1 MKKSRKQVV
10 SRRVRYALGVDIGGT
25 FTDFALMNTASGE
38 VHAAKVLTN
47 YKDLTQAVLDG
58 VRQLAASIPGS
69 PAAIER
75 VIHGTTLA
83 TNALIQRKGG
93 RTALLVTRGFRDMLE
108 LGRESRFDIY
118 DINIELPAA
127 LVPRK
132 LVFEI
137 DERIDHAGKVAVPLD
152 LEQAGI
158 VIADLKKRGVDA
170 IAVCLLHAFK
180 SPQHERALAALIERE
195 LPRIPLSLS
204 SDVMP
209 DIREYERASTT
220 AANAYVQPA
229 IRGYLDQLAAGLKGE
244 GIAAPLSIMT
254 SDGGIVS
261 CETANRYPV
270 RLIESGPAGGAM
282 ASAFYADA
290 ADMPKVIAL
299 DMGGTTAKVCVI
311 DDGKPEQSTEFEVD
325 RVFRFAKGSGLP
337 LKIPVIEMIEIG
349 AGGGSI
355 AGVSKLGLLK
365 VGPGSAGSDPGP
377 ACYALGGNMPTVT
390 DADLFLGYL
399 DPKYFLGGQ
408 MPLDREAAARALDE
422 HAAKPLGVSVLRAAW
437 GVHEIVNENMARAA
451 KVHCLERGKDAREY
465 TLIAY
470 GGAGPVHAYRV
481 AKILGIKTIFYP
493 LRAGVM
499 SAFGFLV
506 TAPSFEMI
514 RADLTPVESADAS
527 RINAFLREMENSG
540 KALVATCGVAKSLL
554 STVVEANMRFAGQS
568 FELSVPIK
576 GVLSKHELGRAR
588 QRFFDLYKARYHR
601 LNRDVPVEIVSWRVI
616 VKGPTPTVKLDT
628 VHEPVAGAK
637 ALKGHRKVFMPEA
650 GKFVNCPIYDRY
662 SLAAGARLRGPAV
675 IEEHESTVVLGPDA
689 TIEVDQHCNLHVR
702 LGGAKPTVRRGR

>member
-1 MKKSRKQVV
+1 MKKIRKQVV
-10 SRRVRYALGVDIGGT
+10 PRRARYALGVDIGGT
-25 FTDFALMNTASGE
+25 FTDFALMNTATGE

-58 VRQLAASIPGS
+58 VRQLARAIPGS

-118 DINIELPAA
+118 DINIELPVA

-137 DERIDHAGKVAVPLD
+137 DERIDHTGKVAIPLD

-195 LPRIPLSLS
+195 LPRVPLSLS

-282 ASAFYADA
+282 ASAF
-290 ADMPKVIAL
+290 MR
-299 DMGGTTAKVCVI
+299 T
-311 DDGKPEQSTEFEVD
+311 
-325 RVFRFAKGSGLP
+325 
-337 LKIPVIEMIEIG
+337 
-349 AGGGSI
+349 
-355 AGVSKLGLLK
+355 
-365 VGPGSAGSDPGP
+365 
-377 ACYALGGNMPTVT
+377 
-390 DADLFLGYL
+390 
-399 DPKYFLGGQ
+399 
-408 MPLDREAAARALDE
+408 
-422 HAAKPLGVSVLRAAW
+422 LR
-437 GVHEIVNENMARAA
+437 
-451 KVHCLERGKDAREY
+451 
-465 TLIAY
+465 
-470 GGAGPVHAYRV
+470 
-481 AKILGIKTIFYP
+481 
-493 LRAGVM
+493 
-499 SAFGFLV
+499 
-506 TAPSFEMI
+506 
-514 RADLTPVESADAS
+514 
-527 RINAFLREMENSG
+527 
-540 KALVATCGVAKSLL
+540 TC
-554 STVVEANMRFAGQS
+554 
-568 FELSVPIK
+568 
-576 GVLSKHELGRAR
+576 
-588 QRFFDLYKARYHR
+588 
-601 LNRDVPVEIVSWRVI
+601 
-616 VKGPTPTVKLDT
+616 
-628 VHEPVAGAK
+628 
-637 ALKGHRKVFMPEA
+637 RK
-650 GKFVNCPIYDRY
+650 
-662 SLAAGARLRGPAV
+662 
-675 IEEHESTVVLGPDA
+675 
-689 TIEVDQHCNLHVR
+689 
-702 LGGAKPTVRRGR
+702 